1 MDKFIKRK
9 NDRNMI
15 ENLLTKKELQVKLK
29 VSLGKIDM
37 MIKNGEIPYYRL
49 KRLIRFDWNEIIKTL
64 R

>member
-9 NDRNMI
+9 NDRNMM

-37 MIKNGEIPYYRL
+37 MIKNDEIPYYRL
-49 KRLIRFDWNEIIKTL
+49 KRLIRFDWDEIIKTL

>member
-1 MDKFIKRK
+1 MDKLIKRK
-9 NDRNMI
+9 NDRNMM

-37 MIKNGEIPYYRL
+37 MIKNDEIPYYRL
-49 KRLIRFDWNEIIKTL
+49 KRLIRFDWDEIIKTL